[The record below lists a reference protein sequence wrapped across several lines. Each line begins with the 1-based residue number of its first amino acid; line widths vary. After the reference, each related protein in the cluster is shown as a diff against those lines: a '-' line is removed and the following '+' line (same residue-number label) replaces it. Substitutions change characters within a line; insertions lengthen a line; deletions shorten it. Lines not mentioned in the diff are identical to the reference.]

1 MYAIMRRAA
10 AVAALCWLIAAA
22 LTACASVRNAE
33 QNAVWLTEQAEA
45 TAFEQVVEIAVN
57 ATLAAMPTGQVSRP
71 TPTVPMAPTSQ
82 PVGGADLDAMI
93 AAYSGDASPRPTTA
107 EEVAAAATYREDHP
121 AQIGTTGLPQLIVFY
136 NNLGEEG
143 GGCINCS
150 RYRGVLQELEVELW
164 GRLDFVYLNN
174 EYTEIEEIQRLLG
187 ITSGFSR
194 KIAISMV
201 LLDANGDR
209 IRVYR
214 QFPRSQDNTPI
225 EALRTSLIIQL
236 DRVGG

>member
-1 MYAIMRRAA
+1 MTKLPGWGVLLLSITF
-10 AVAALCWLIAAA
+10 LLSG
-22 LTACASVRNAE
+22 CASVQDSERNAIR
-33 QNAVWLTEQAEA
+33 LTQQAEA
-45 TAFEQVVEIAVN
+45 TAFQQVVEIAVN
-57 ATLAAMPTGQVSRP
+57 GTLAAMPTGQVTRP
-71 TPTVPMAPTSQ
+71 TPPLPMAPTSQ
-82 PVGGADLDAMI
+82 PLGGAELDAMI
-93 AAYSGDASPRPTTA
+93 AAYPGESSPRPVTA
-107 EEVAAAATYREDHP
+107 EEVAAANTYREDHP
-121 AQIGTTGLPQLIVFY
+121 DQIGTTGLPQLIVFY
-136 NNLGEEG
+136 NNLGEDA

-164 GRLDFVYLNN
+164 GRLDFIYLNN

-201 LLDANGDR
+201 LLDADGER

-214 QFPRSQDNTPI
+214 QFPRSQDKTPS
-225 EALRTSLIIQL
+225 EALRTSLTIQL